1 MEIKRAENGDGMVLT
16 NAAGESMKVSA
27 MEFWEIVR
35 EGNRMNTRNDV
46 EDYLRD
52 CNEIGDVSISEISE
66 ELYEEFLGDVVDKTL
81 SNRYKDETLDQIW
94 EAANQVL
101 KEQKDHYLPKLEYEK
116 EGREVLDFAD
126 AYEEKGGGDPVLQ
139 FLTNS
144 LGEYDIEPPEAPYA
158 WYEDLC
164 YETSSLLYLVKV
176 NDEIGILANNE
187 FDDCF
192 CEDTFSGNSERMYE
206 AAKVKSEELNQSFCK
221 NVHYPNVTVFCGK
234 ETGFDECH
242 EVGVFIPFGTPKSVA
257 KKMIEEI
264 DAKIYEI
271 PKELAIGMEEKDS
284 LSNKIQAAQSK
295 AADEKNVN
303 GLVKEKQSDKEL
315 CK

>member
-1 MEIKRAENGDGMVLT
+1 MEIKRDETGNGMVFT
-16 NAAGESMKVSA
+16 NAAGESMKVSV

-35 EGNRMNTRNDV
+35 EGNRMNTRNEV

-52 CNEIGDVSISEISE
+52 CDEIGDVSISEISE

-116 EGREVLDFAD
+116 EGREVFDFAD

-164 YETSSLLYLVKV
+164 CETSSLLYLASV
-176 NDEIGILANNE
+176 NGEIGILANNE

-192 CEDTFSGNSERMYE
+192 CEDTFGGNSERMYE
-206 AAKVKSEELNQSFCK
+206 ASKIKAEELNQSFCK

-242 EVGVFIPFGTPKSVA
+242 EVGVFIPFGTPKGVV
-257 KKMIEEI
+257 KKMLEEI
-264 DAKIYEI
+264 DDKVYEV
-271 PKELAIGMEEKDS
+271 PKELAMGMEEKDS
-284 LSNKIQAAQSK
+284 LSSRIQAAQSK
-295 AADEKNVN
+295 AADEKNTN